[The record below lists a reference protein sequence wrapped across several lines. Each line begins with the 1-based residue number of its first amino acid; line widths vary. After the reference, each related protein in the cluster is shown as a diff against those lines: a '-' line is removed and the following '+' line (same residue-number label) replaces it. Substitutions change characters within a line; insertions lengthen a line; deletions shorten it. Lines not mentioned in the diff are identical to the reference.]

1 MPRSVSITEARR
13 TIGPLFSDAVV
24 KRRPALI
31 ERQNQ
36 MGLLVGEDDAVDLL
50 AAYEFHTEVF
60 FEHAAVTFWV
70 PELALYSH
78 GPSYEEA
85 AADLADEVRAYIDEY
100 WAEIDR
106 YRQAP
111 NRASHFP
118 YLFRAHL
125 ADRHGQLL
133 DVLLDEPSDA
143 SHRHG
148 REELVAPA

>member
-13 TIGPLFSDAVV
+13 TIGPLFSDVV
-24 KRRPALI
+24 VRRRPALI

-36 MGLLVGEDDAVDLL
+36 AGLLLGEDDAVDLL
-50 AAYEFHTEVF
+50 APYEFHTEVI
-60 FEHAAVTFWV
+60 FEGGAVSFWV
-70 PELALYSH
+70 PELTLYGR

-85 AADLADEVRAYIDEY
+85 AADLADEVRGYIDEY

-111 NRASHFP
+111 NRADHFP

-125 ADRHGQLL
+125 ADRHGRLL
-133 DVLLDEPSDA
+133 DVLLAEPSEVRHRDA
-143 SHRHG
+143 